1 MDEHLSMDQVLIKKL
16 TEIVLAN
23 LSDEKFN
30 VEELIRE
37 AGISSSSIHRK
48 VRSITNK
55 SVSQFIREIRLQ
67 RANEMLQNNVGTVS
81 EVAFR
86 TGFGSPAYFSKC
98 FHEFFGYP
106 PGKVKREDYE
116 IQEDKILSQETSKQ
130 YKKRAGWRTI
140 VFTSSV
146 ILTLVA
152 SGFLVYSALSRN
164 LSTKR
169 NPYKIN
175 PEKSVAVLPFINLG
189 NDTTDQYIY
198 DGVMDEIFNNL
209 RKVSTLRVI
218 SHTSVEQYRNT
229 TKPIR
234 EIGKELDVNFIVEG
248 SGQKSGNSSLLR
260 VNLIEVSTDRHI
272 WTDSYE
278 LELMDIK
285 DLFKN
290 QSQVAQIIASE
301 LNATITP
308 EEKKLIEK
316 VPTQNKIA
324 YNLYRKANSYEKDY
338 EKSRDLSS
346 YQTAVNLYKYALEID
361 TVFARAY
368 SGLALAYWSR
378 YYSETYFKQKFL
390 DSCHILADKA
400 LSLDDKLDEA
410 YYVKGRYYKEY
421 GQFKEALDNYDKA
434 LKINPNYSQVYINKG
449 SLLAWTLNDYV
460 KGIDN
465 YYKAINLIR
474 GNDRSS
480 ILYYLGN
487 LYMNVGFMDKAKY
500 YFKEALTLNGDS
512 ARYFGALVYVE
523 SGCENFEEAYKMAK
537 RAYKIDTTFL
547 ADFIILGI
555 PPVKIEEAYQD
566 AKKMVKYY
574 EKSGRLNLQDS
585 YRVGFAFY
593 QVGKKEEAE
602 YYFDQQI
609 KYSEEGIKFNRDIGQ
624 RKVAQYDLA
633 AVYAFKGDKV
643 KAYKYLDEYSER
655 SYFRPAEISLTKND
669 PLFASIRYEERFQK
683 IVKKMEIKYQA
694 EHERVRK
701 WLEEQGML

>member
-48 VRSITNK
+48 VRSTTNK

-67 RANEMLQNNVGTVS
+67 RAKEMLLYYEGTVS
-81 EVAFR
+81 EVAFK
-86 TGFGSPAYFSKC
+86 TGFGSPTYFNKC
-98 FHEFFGYP
+98 FHEFYGYP
-106 PGKVKREDYE
+106 PGKVKREDSS
-116 IQEDKILSQETSKQ
+116 ITEDKILSHETSKL
-130 YKKRAGWRTI
+130 YKKRAGWRTV
-140 VFTSSV
+140 VFASSI
-146 ILTLVA
+146 ILTLVV
-152 SGFLVYSALSRN
+152 SGFLIYSALSRN
-164 LSTKR
+164 LTFKR
-169 NPYKIN
+169 NTSKIN
-175 PEKSVAVLPFINLG
+175 PEKSIAVLPFKNLG
-189 NDTTDQYIY
+189 NDTTALYIY
-198 DGVMDEIFNNL
+198 DGIMDEIFNNL
-209 RKVSTLRVI
+209 GKVSTLRVT
-218 SHTSVEQYRNT
+218 SRTSVEQYRNT
-229 TKPIR
+229 TKTIR
-234 EIGKELDVNFIVEG
+234 EIGKELDVKYIVEG

-260 VNLIEVSTDRHI
+260 VNLIEVSTDRII
-272 WTDSYE
+272 WTESYE
-278 LELMDIK
+278 LKLTDIK

-290 QSQVAQIIASE
+290 QSQVAQTIASK

-308 EEKKLIEK
+308 EEKELIDK

-324 YNLYRKANSYEKDY
+324 YNLYLKANSYLKNY
-338 EKSRDLSS
+338 EKAHDLSS
-346 YQTAVNLYKYALEID
+346 YQTAVNLYNAALEID
-361 TVFARAY
+361 TVFARVY

-390 DSCHILADKA
+390 DSCQTLADKA
-400 LSLDDKLDEA
+400 LSFDDKLDEA
-410 YYVKGRYYKEY
+410 YYVKGRYYQEN
-421 GQFKEALDNYDKA
+421 GQLKEALDNYDKT
-434 LKINPNYSQVYINKG
+434 LRINPNYSQVYIKKG

-480 ILYYLGN
+480 LLYYLGN

-523 SGCENFEEAYKMAK
+523 FGRENFEEAYKLAK
-537 RAYKIDTTFL
+537 RCYEIDTTFL

-566 AKKMVKYY
+566 AKRMVKYY

-609 KYSEEGIKFNRDIGQ
+609 KYSEEGIKLNRDIGQ

-643 KAYKYLDEYSER
+643 KAYKYLDQYSER
-655 SYFRPAEISLTKND
+655 SYFRPPEISLTKYD
-669 PLFASIRYEERFQK
+669 PLFASIRNEVRFQK
-683 IVKKMEIKYQA
+683 IVKKMETKYQA